1 MAQIPRAL
9 LQRWLVQA
17 ERWWCMTNNRYLKR
31 WDNSVQNNYGK
42 PSIAL
47 VKGKGIVVTDAD
59 GKSYLDFLGGIAT
72 SVLGHA
78 HPAIVKAVTKQVSTL
93 SHVSNFYAHPNA
105 IELAEK
111 LVGMTGDES
120 AKVFFCQSG
129 AEANEAALKL
139 SRRTGKVRVVAAQG
153 AFHGRTMGA
162 LSLTGQPSKREPFLP
177 LIKGVKH
184 VPYGDIDAM
193 RKAVTKKTAMVIIEP
208 IMGEAGVIV
217 PPADY
222 LQELRLLCDKS
233 GALLVIDAVQTGMGR
248 TGDWFGY
255 EYSGITPDVITLA
268 KGLGGGLP
276 LGAMIALGK
285 AADLFQPGDHG
296 STFGGNPVTT
306 SAGLAAIKFIE
317 AQEILSKVEKQ
328 GAHLMQELALIPGVK
343 EVRGAGLLLGIELDS
358 IKVAVFADAMRDAGV
373 LVNAANPT
381 TIRIAPALIV
391 SDAQIN
397 RFITIFRKVIAD
409 VK

>member
-1 MAQIPRAL
+1 MSNRRML
-9 LQRWLVQA
+9 SRWKNV
-17 ERWWCMTNNRYLKR
+17 
-31 WDNSVQNNYGK
+31 VQNNYGS

-59 GKSYLDFLGGIAT
+59 GMKYLDFLGGIAT
-72 SVLGHA
+72 NILGHA
-78 HPAIVKAVTKQVSTL
+78 HPSIVKAVTKQISTL
-93 SHVSNFYAHPNA
+93 THVSNFYAHPHA

-111 LVGMTGDES
+111 LVLMTGDKK

-129 AEANEAALKL
+129 AEANEAAFKL
-139 SRRTGKVRVVAAQG
+139 SRRTGKIKVIAAEG

-162 LSLTGQPSKREPFLP
+162 LSLTGQPSKRQPFLP

-184 VPYGDIDAM
+184 VPYGDIKAM

-217 PPADY
+217 PPSDY
-222 LQELRLLCDKS
+222 LRDLRALCNQK

-285 AADLFQPGDHG
+285 AADLFEPGDHG

-306 SAGLAAIKFIE
+306 AAGLAAINFIE
-317 AQEILSKVEKQ
+317 SAKILRKVEKQ
-328 GAHLMQELALIPGVK
+328 GKYLMQELALIHGVK
-343 EVRGAGLLLGIELDS
+343 EVRGAGLLLGIEFETLKASDIAKS
-358 IKVAVFADAMRDAGV
+358 LKDAGV
-373 LVNAANPT
+373 LVNAANST

-391 SDAQIN
+391 TDQQIKKFISIFKKVVSDA
-397 RFITIFRKVIAD
+397 K
-409 VK
+409 

>member
-1 MAQIPRAL
+1 ML
-9 LQRWLVQA
+9 NRWSSV
-17 ERWWCMTNNRYLKR
+17 
-31 WDNSVQNNYGK
+31 VQNNYGT

-59 GKSYLDFLGGIAT
+59 GKQYLDFLGGIAT
-72 SVLGHA
+72 SILGHA
-78 HPAIVKAVTKQVSTL
+78 HPTIVKAVTKQVSTL

-111 LVGMTGDES
+111 LTSMTGDKN

-184 VPYGDIDAM
+184 VPYGDIEAM

-222 LQELRLLCDKS
+222 LKQLRALCDDK

-248 TGDWFGY
+248 TGEWFGY

-285 AADLFQPGDHG
+285 AAELFQPGDHG

-306 SAGLAAIKFIE
+306 AAGLAAIDFIDSKK
-317 AQEILSKVEKQ
+317 ILSKVEKQ
-328 GAHLMQELALIPGVK
+328 GAHLMQELAVIPGVA
-343 EVRGAGLLLGIELDS
+343 EVRGAGLLLGIELS
-358 IKVAVFADAMRDAGV
+358 NLKSADIANALRAEGV

-391 SDAQIN
+391 TDAQIKK
-397 RFITIFRKVIAD
+397 FIAIFKKVMSDA
-409 VK
+409 K

>member
-1 MAQIPRAL
+1 
-9 LQRWLVQA
+9 
-17 ERWWCMTNNRYLKR
+17 MTNKKYLKR
-31 WDNSVQNNYGK
+31 WDSSLQNNYGK

-59 GKSYLDFLGGIAT
+59 GKTYLDFLGGIAT
-72 SVLGHA
+72 SILGHA
-78 HPAIVKAVTKQVSTL
+78 HPAIVKAVTKQISTL

-111 LVGMTGDES
+111 LAAMTGDKS

-129 AEANEAALKL
+129 AEANEAAFKL

-193 RKAVTKKTAMVIIEP
+193 RKAISKKTAMVIIEP
-208 IMGEAGVIV
+208 IMGEAGVVV

-222 LQELRLLCDKS
+222 LKELRQLCDKNGS
-233 GALLVIDAVQTGMGR
+233 LLVIDAVQTGMGR

-285 AADLFQPGDHG
+285 AADLFQAGDHG

-306 SAGLAAIKFIE
+306 AAGLAAIKFIE
-317 AQEILSKVEKQ
+317 TQDILQKVEEQ
-328 GAHLMQELALIPGVK
+328 GLYLMQELALIPGVK
-343 EVRGAGLLLGIELDS
+343 EVRGAGLLIGIELES
-358 IKVAVFADAMRDAGV
+358 LKASEVSDAMREAGV
-373 LVNAANPT
+373 LVNAANGT

-391 SDAQIN
+391 TDAQIN
-397 RFITIFRKVIAD
+397 KFIATFRKVITDA
-409 VK
+409 K

>member
-1 MAQIPRAL
+1 
-9 LQRWLVQA
+9 
-17 ERWWCMTNNRYLKR
+17 MTNKTMINR
-31 WDNSVQNNYGK
+31 WSNAVQNNYGS

-59 GKSYLDFLGGIAT
+59 GKQYLDFLGGIAT
-72 SVLGHA
+72 NILGHA
-78 HPAIVKAVTKQVSTL
+78 HPAIVKAVSKQVSVL
-93 SHVSNFYAHPNA
+93 SHVSNFYVHPNA
-105 IELAEK
+105 VELAEK
-111 LVGMTGDES
+111 LISMTGDKN

-139 SRRTGKVRVVAAQG
+139 SRRTGKVRIVAAQG

-184 VPYGDIDAM
+184 VPYGNIEAM
-193 RKAVTKKTAMVIIEP
+193 RKAVSKKTAMVIIEP

-222 LQELRLLCDKS
+222 LQELRSLCDAK

-306 SAGLAAIKFIE
+306 SAGLAAIKYIE
-317 AQEILSKVEKQ
+317 SQKLLKKVEKQ
-328 GAHLMQELALIPGVK
+328 GAYLMQELALIPGVA
-343 EVRGAGLLLGIELDS
+343 EVRGAGLLLGIELEKLKASD
-358 IKVAVFADAMRDAGV
+358 VASSLQKAGV

-381 TIRIAPALIV
+381 TIRLAPALIV
-391 SDAQIN
+391 SDAQIKK
-397 RFITIFRKVIAD
+397 FITVFKKVMSD
-409 VK
+409 GK

>member
-1 MAQIPRAL
+1 
-9 LQRWLVQA
+9 
-17 ERWWCMTNNRYLKR
+17 MTNKKMLNR
-31 WDNSVQNNYGK
+31 WNSVVQNNYGT

-47 VKGKGIVVTDAD
+47 VKGKGIVVTDVD
-59 GKSYLDFLGGIAT
+59 GKQYLDFLGGIAT
-72 SVLGHA
+72 SILGHA

-111 LVGMTGDES
+111 LTSMTGVKN

-177 LIKGVKH
+177 LVKGVKH

-193 RKAVTKKTAMVIIEP
+193 RKAVTRKTAMVIIEP
-208 IMGEAGVIV
+208 IMGEAGVVV
-217 PPADY
+217 PPSDY
-222 LQELRLLCDKS
+222 LQQLRQLCDEK

-285 AADLFQPGDHG
+285 ASGLFQPGDHG

-306 SAGLAAIKFIE
+306 AAGLAAINFIE
-317 AQEILSKVEKQ
+317 SKKILKKVELQGNNLIQEI
-328 GAHLMQELALIPGVK
+328 AMIPGVK
-343 EVRGAGLLLGIELDS
+343 EVRGAGLLIGIELQSLKASD
-358 IKVAVFADAMRDAGV
+358 VATAMREAGV
-373 LVNAANPT
+373 LVNAANET

-391 SDAQIN
+391 TDLQIN
-397 RFITIFRKVIAD
+397 KFISIFKKVMTDA
-409 VK
+409 K

>member
-1 MAQIPRAL
+1 
-9 LQRWLVQA
+9 
-17 ERWWCMTNNRYLKR
+17 MTNKKYLNR
-31 WDNSVQNNYGK
+31 WDSSLQNNYGK

-59 GKSYLDFLGGIAT
+59 GKGYLDFLGGIAT
-72 SVLGHA
+72 SILGHA

-105 IELAEK
+105 IALAEK
-111 LVGMTGDES
+111 LISMTGDKG

-184 VPYGDIDAM
+184 VPYGDVEAM

-222 LQELRLLCDKS
+222 LQELRSLCDKN
-233 GALLVIDAVQTGMGR
+233 GTLLVIDAVQTGMGR

-306 SAGLAAIKFIE
+306 AAGLAAIAFMESKNV
-317 AQEILSKVEKQ
+317 LNKVEKQ

-343 EVRGAGLLLGIELDS
+343 EVRGAGLLLGIELES
-358 IKVAVFADAMRDAGV
+358 LKAAAIADAMRDAGV

-391 SDAQIN
+391 TDAQIN
-397 RFITIFRKVIAD
+397 KFISIFRKVITDA
-409 VK
+409 K

>member
-1 MAQIPRAL
+1 
-9 LQRWLVQA
+9 
-17 ERWWCMTNNRYLKR
+17 MTNKKILKR
-31 WDNSVQNNYGK
+31 WSSVVQNNYGT

-47 VKGKGIVVTDAD
+47 MKGKGIVVTDAD
-59 GKSYLDFLGGIAT
+59 GKQYLDFLGGIAT
-72 SVLGHA
+72 SILGHA
-78 HPAIVKAVTKQVSTL
+78 HPAIVKAVTKQISTL

-111 LVGMTGDES
+111 LTSMTGDKN

-184 VPYGDIDAM
+184 VPYGDIEAM

-208 IMGEAGVIV
+208 IMGEAGVVV

-222 LQELRLLCDKS
+222 LKQLRQMCDDKGS
-233 GALLVIDAVQTGMGR
+233 LLVIDAVQTGMGR

-285 AADLFQPGDHG
+285 AAELFQPGDHG

-306 SAGLAAIKFIE
+306 SAGLAAINFIE
-317 AQEILSKVEKQ
+317 SKKILKKVETQ
-328 GAHLMQELALIPGVK
+328 GSYLIQELAMIQGVK
-343 EVRGAGLLLGIELDS
+343 EVRGAGLLIGIELES
-358 IKVAVFADAMRDAGV
+358 LKAADIATAMREAGV
-373 LVNAANPT
+373 LVNAANET
-381 TIRIAPALIV
+381 TIRIAPALVV

-397 RFITIFRKVIAD
+397 KFISIFKKVMNDA
-409 VK
+409 K

>member
-1 MAQIPRAL
+1 
-9 LQRWLVQA
+9 
-17 ERWWCMTNNRYLKR
+17 MTNKTMINR
-31 WDNSVQNNYGK
+31 WSNSVQNNYGS

-47 VKGKGIVVTDAD
+47 VKGKGLVVTDAD
-59 GKSYLDFLGGIAT
+59 GKQYLDFLGGIAT
-72 SVLGHA
+72 NILGHA
-78 HPAIVKAVTKQVSTL
+78 HPAIVKAVSKQVSIL
-93 SHVSNFYAHPNA
+93 SHVSNFYVHPNA
-105 IELAEK
+105 VELAEK
-111 LVGMTGDES
+111 LASMTGDKS

-177 LIKGVKH
+177 LVKGVKH
-184 VPYGDIDAM
+184 VPYGDIEAM
-193 RKAVTKKTAMVIIEP
+193 RKAVNKKTAMVIIEP

-222 LQELRLLCDKS
+222 LQELRALCDAK

-306 SAGLAAIKFIE
+306 AAGLAAIKFIE
-317 AQEILSKVEKQ
+317 SQKLLKKVEKQ
-328 GAHLMQELALIPGVK
+328 GAYLMQELALIPGVS
-343 EVRGAGLLLGIELDS
+343 EVRGAGLLLGIELENLKTSD
-358 IKVAVFADAMRDAGV
+358 VAGALQKSGV

-381 TIRIAPALIV
+381 TIRLAPALIV
-391 SDAQIN
+391 TDVQIKK
-397 RFITIFRKVIAD
+397 FISIFKKVMSD

>member
-1 MAQIPRAL
+1 
-9 LQRWLVQA
+9 
-17 ERWWCMTNNRYLKR
+17 MTNKNMINRWKS
-31 WDNSVQNNYGK
+31 SVQNNYGT

-47 VKGKGIVVTDAD
+47 VKGKGLVVTDAD
-59 GKSYLDFLGGIAT
+59 GKQYLDFLGGIAT
-72 SVLGHA
+72 SILGHA

-93 SHVSNFYAHPNA
+93 SHVSNFYAHPHA

-111 LVGMTGDES
+111 LAAMTGDKK

-139 SRRTGKVRVVAAQG
+139 SRRSGKVRIVAAQG

-162 LSLTGQPSKREPFLP
+162 LSLTGQPAKREPFLP
-177 LIKGVKH
+177 LVKGVKH
-184 VPYGDIDAM
+184 VPFGDIEAM

-222 LQELRLLCDKS
+222 LRELRALCDAK

-306 SAGLAAIKFIE
+306 AAGLAAIKFTE
-317 AQEILSKVEKQ
+317 AQKILKKVETQ
-328 GAHLMQELALIPGVK
+328 GLYLIQELALITGVA
-343 EVRGAGLLLGIELDS
+343 EVRGAGLLLGIELES
-358 IKVAVFADAMRDAGV
+358 RKAAEVALALQNEGV

-381 TIRIAPALIV
+381 TIRLAPALIV
-391 SDAQIN
+391 TDAQIKK
-397 RFITIFRKVIAD
+397 FAAIFRKVMID
-409 VK
+409 GK

>member
-1 MAQIPRAL
+1 MSNKKML
-9 LQRWLVQA
+9 NRWNTV
-17 ERWWCMTNNRYLKR
+17 
-31 WDNSVQNNYGK
+31 VQNNYGT

-47 VKGKGIVVTDAD
+47 TKGKGIVVTDAD

-72 SVLGHA
+72 SILGHA
-78 HPAIVKAVTKQVSTL
+78 HPAIVKAVSKQVSTL
-93 SHVSNFYAHPNA
+93 GHISNFYAHPNA
-105 IELAEK
+105 ITLAEK
-111 LVGMTGDES
+111 LVAMTGEKNV
-120 AKVFFCQSG
+120 KVFFCQSG
-129 AEANEAALKL
+129 AEANEAAFKL

-184 VPYGDIDAM
+184 VPYGDIEAM
-193 RKAVTKKTAMVIIEP
+193 RKAISKKTAMVIIEP

-222 LQELRLLCDKS
+222 LQQLRAICDDK

-306 SAGLAAIKFIE
+306 AAGLAAIDVIE
-317 AQEILSKVEKQ
+317 SKKLLNKVKQ
-328 GAHLMQELALIPGVK
+328 QGDYLIQELALIPGIK
-343 EVRGAGLLLGIELDS
+343 EVRGAGLLIGIELES
-358 IKVAVFADAMRDAGV
+358 LKASEIATAMRDAGV

-381 TIRIAPALIV
+381 TIRIAPALV
-391 SDAQIN
+391 VTDAQIN
-397 RFITIFRKVIAD
+397 KFISIFKKVISDA
-409 VK
+409 K

>member
-1 MAQIPRAL
+1 ML
-9 LQRWLVQA
+9 NRWSSV
-17 ERWWCMTNNRYLKR
+17 
-31 WDNSVQNNYGK
+31 VQNNYGT
-42 PSIAL
+42 PAIAL

-59 GKSYLDFLGGIAT
+59 GKQYLDFLGGIAT
-72 SVLGHA
+72 SILGHA
-78 HPAIVKAVTKQVSTL
+78 HPSIVKAVSKQVGTL

-105 IELAEK
+105 VELAEK
-111 LVGMTGDES
+111 LVSMTGDKS
-120 AKVFFCQSG
+120 ARVFFCQSG
-129 AEANEAALKL
+129 AEANEAAFKL
-139 SRRTGKVRVVAAQG
+139 SRRTGRVRAVAAQG

-184 VPYGDIDAM
+184 VPFGDIESM
-193 RKAVTKKTAMVIIEP
+193 RRAVTKKTAMVIIEP
-208 IMGEAGVIV
+208 MMGEAGVIV

-222 LQELRLLCDKS
+222 LQQIRQLCDEK
-233 GALLVIDAVQTGMGR
+233 GALLVIDAVQTGIGR

-255 EYSGITPDVITLA
+255 EYAGITPDVITLA

-285 AADLFQPGDHG
+285 AAKLFQPGDHG

-306 SAGLAAIKFIE
+306 AAGLAAIKFIE
-317 AQEILSKVEKQ
+317 TQKLLKKVEEK
-328 GAHLMQELALIPGVK
+328 GSYLIQELALIPGVK
-343 EVRGAGLLLGIELDS
+343 EVRGAGLLIGIELESLNSSD
-358 IKVAVFADAMRDAGV
+358 VANSLRAAGV

-391 SDAQIN
+391 TDAQIKK
-397 RFITIFRKVIAD
+397 FIAIFKKVMSDA
-409 VK
+409 K

>member
-1 MAQIPRAL
+1 M
-9 LQRWLVQA
+9 
-17 ERWWCMTNNRYLKR
+17 NNKKYLTR
-31 WDNSVQNNYGK
+31 WDSSLQNNYGK
-42 PSIAL
+42 PAITL
-47 VKGKGIVVTDAD
+47 IKGKGIVVTDGD

-72 SVLGHA
+72 SILGHA

-105 IELAEK
+105 IALAEK
-111 LVGMTGDES
+111 LTKMTGDKN

-139 SRRTGKVRVVAAQG
+139 SRRTGKVRIVAAQG

-193 RKAVTKKTAMVIIEP
+193 RKAVSKKTAMVIIEP

-217 PPADY
+217 PPSDY
-222 LQELRLLCDKS
+222 LQELRLLCDKNGS
-233 GALLVIDAVQTGMGR
+233 LLVIDAVQTGMGR

-255 EYSGITPDVITLA
+255 EYSGIKPDVITLA

-285 AADLFQPGDHG
+285 AANLFQPGDHG

-306 SAGLAAIKFIE
+306 AAGLAAIEFIE
-317 AQEILSKVEKQ
+317 SKKILGKVEKQ
-328 GAHLMQELALIPGVK
+328 GAHLIQELALIPGVK
-343 EVRGAGLLLGIELDS
+343 EVRGAGLLLGIELESLKASDVS
-358 IKVAVFADAMRDAGV
+358 DAMRNAGV
-373 LVNAANPT
+373 LVNAANAT

-391 SDAQIN
+391 SDAQITK
-397 RFITIFRKVIAD
+397 FISIFRKVITD
-409 VK
+409 GK

>member
-1 MAQIPRAL
+1 
-9 LQRWLVQA
+9 
-17 ERWWCMTNNRYLKR
+17 MTNKKYLNRWNRSL
-31 WDNSVQNNYGK
+31 QNNYGK
-42 PSIAL
+42 PSITL
-47 VKGKGIVVTDAD
+47 VKGKGVLVTDAD
-59 GKSYLDFLGGIAT
+59 GKTYMDFLGGIAT
-72 SVLGHA
+72 NILGHA
-78 HPAIVKAVTKQVSTL
+78 HPAIVKAVTKQVSIL

-105 IELAEK
+105 IALAEK
-111 LVGMTGDES
+111 LTAMTGDKC

-184 VPYGDIDAM
+184 VPFGDIDAM
-193 RKAVTKKTAMVIIEP
+193 RKAVSKKTAMVIIEP
-208 IMGEAGVIV
+208 ILGEAGVIV

-222 LQELRLLCDKS
+222 LQELRKLCDKN

-285 AADLFQPGDHG
+285 AAELFQPGDHG

-306 SAGLAAIKFIE
+306 AAGLAAIEFIE
-317 AQEILSKVEKQ
+317 SKKILSKVEKQ
-328 GAHLMQELALIPGVK
+328 GAHLIQELALIPGVK
-343 EVRGAGLLLGIELDS
+343 EVRGAGLLLGIELESLKASDVS
-358 IKVAVFADAMRDAGV
+358 DAMREAGV
-373 LVNAANPT
+373 LVNAANAT
-381 TIRIAPALIV
+381 TIRIAPALIL
-391 SDAQIN
+391 SDAQITK
-397 RFITIFRKVIAD
+397 FIAIFKKVIAD
-409 VK
+409 AK

>member
-1 MAQIPRAL
+1 MIS
-9 LQRWLVQA
+9 RWN
-17 ERWWCMTNNRYLKR
+17 T
-31 WDNSVQNNYGK
+31 SVQNNYGS

-59 GKSYLDFLGGIAT
+59 GKQYLDFLGGIAT
-72 SVLGHA
+72 NILGHA
-78 HPAIVKAVTKQVSTL
+78 HPAIVKAVSKQVSIL
-93 SHVSNFYAHPNA
+93 SHVSNFYVHPNA
-105 IELAEK
+105 VELAEK
-111 LVGMTGDES
+111 LASMTGDKS

-139 SRRTGKVRVVAAQG
+139 SRRTSKVRVVAAQG

-177 LIKGVKH
+177 LVKGVKH
-184 VPYGDIDAM
+184 VPFGDIEAM

-222 LQELRLLCDKS
+222 LQELRTLCDAK

-255 EYSGITPDVITLA
+255 EYSGITPDVVTLA

-306 SAGLAAIKFIE
+306 AAGLAAIKFIE
-317 AQEILSKVEKQ
+317 SQKLLRKVEKQ
-328 GAHLMQELALIPGVK
+328 GAYLMQELTLIPGVA
-343 EVRGAGLLLGIELDS
+343 EVRGAGLLLGIELESLKSSD
-358 IKVAVFADAMRDAGV
+358 VASALQKCGV

-381 TIRIAPALIV
+381 TIRLAPALIV
-391 SDAQIN
+391 TDVQIKK
-397 RFITIFRKVIAD
+397 FISIFKKVIKD
-409 VK
+409 GK

>member
-1 MAQIPRAL
+1 
-9 LQRWLVQA
+9 
-17 ERWWCMTNNRYLKR
+17 MTNKTMINRWSNAL
-31 WDNSVQNNYGK
+31 QNNYGS
-42 PSIAL
+42 PTIAL

-59 GKSYLDFLGGIAT
+59 GKQYLDFLGGIAT
-72 SVLGHA
+72 NILGHA
-78 HPAIVKAVTKQVSTL
+78 HPAIVKAVSKQVSVL
-93 SHVSNFYAHPNA
+93 SHVSNFYVHPNA
-105 IELAEK
+105 VELAEK
-111 LVGMTGDES
+111 LASMTGDKT

-139 SRRTGKVRVVAAQG
+139 SRRTGKVRIVAAQG

-184 VPYGDIDAM
+184 VPYGNIEAM
-193 RKAVTKKTAMVIIEP
+193 RKAVSKKTAMVIIEP

-222 LQELRLLCDKS
+222 LQEVRALCDAK

-317 AQEILSKVEKQ
+317 SQKLLKKVEKQ
-328 GAHLMQELALIPGVK
+328 GAFLMQELALIPGVA
-343 EVRGAGLLLGIELDS
+343 EVRGAGLLLGIELENLKASD
-358 IKVAVFADAMRDAGV
+358 VASSLQKAGV

-381 TIRIAPALIV
+381 TIRLAPALIV
-391 SDAQIN
+391 TDVQIKK
-397 RFITIFRKVIAD
+397 FITIFKKVMSD
-409 VK
+409 GK